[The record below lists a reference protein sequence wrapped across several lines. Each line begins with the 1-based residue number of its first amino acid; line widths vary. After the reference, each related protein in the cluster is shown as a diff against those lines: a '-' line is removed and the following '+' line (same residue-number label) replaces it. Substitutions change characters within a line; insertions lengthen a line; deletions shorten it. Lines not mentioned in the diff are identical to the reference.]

1 MTEKEAPAAAE
12 IANAMSECMNL
23 LFLFAAPRVMGS
35 VHKSGLGGLDAKT
48 ALASLRRFLRH
59 ASGIRARAEA
69 ASKVGGSAGVGGDV
83 ERLVQA
89 AMIVEEIA
97 GSLGAASFDQPLPAP
112 VVERARRA
120 LSILGVSEPRD
131 GWEAFEGFTIPYP
144 PPSPR
149 H

>member
-35 VHKSGLGGLDAKT
+35 VHKSGLGGLDSKT

-59 ASGIRARAEA
+59 ASGIRARAQA
-69 ASKVGGSAGVGGDV
+69 ASGDI

-97 GSLGAASFDQPLPAP
+97 GALDAASFDQPLPAP

-120 LSILGVSEPRD
+120 LSILGVSEPRG
-131 GWEAFEGFTIPYP
+131 GWEAFEGFTVPYP
-144 PPSPR
+144 PPSPQR
-149 H
+149 

>member
-1 MTEKEAPAAAE
+1 MTEKEAEAPAAAE
-12 IANAMSECMNL
+12 IAKAMSECMNL

-35 VHKSGLGGLDAKT
+35 VHGSGLGGLDATT

-59 ASGIRARAEA
+59 ASDIRVRAQA
-69 ASKVGGSAGVGGDV
+69 ASGEI

-120 LSILGVSEPRD
+120 LFILGVSEPRG
-131 GWEAFEGFTIPYP
+131 GWEAFEGFTVPYP

-149 H
+149 G